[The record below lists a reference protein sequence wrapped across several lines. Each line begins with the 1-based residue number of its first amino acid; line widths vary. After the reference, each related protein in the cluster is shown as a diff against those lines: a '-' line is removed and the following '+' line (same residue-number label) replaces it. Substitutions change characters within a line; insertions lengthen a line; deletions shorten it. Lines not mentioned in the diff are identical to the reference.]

1 MTDEDPYLGSQLI
14 PKITRAIQEQGVRA
28 FKCFAEKPELQF
40 ASPENTNRARK
51 VISEFKNI

>member
-14 PKITRAIQEQGVRA
+14 PKITRSIQEQGVRA

-40 ASPENTNRARK
+40 ASPPRALTAPGK
-51 VISEFKNI
+51 